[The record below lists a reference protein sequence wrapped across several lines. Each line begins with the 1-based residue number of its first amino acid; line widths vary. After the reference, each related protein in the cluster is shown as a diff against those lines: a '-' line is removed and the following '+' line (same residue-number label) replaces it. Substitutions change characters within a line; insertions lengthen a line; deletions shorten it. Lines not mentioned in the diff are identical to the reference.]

1 MRRHDLDWV
10 RVCAFGLLVPY
21 HVGMYYV
28 SWDWHVKSPAA
39 GPAIEP
45 LMFLSSPWR
54 LSLLFLVSGIATA
67 FLVERAQSATAPG
80 AQPRFLGPRSRRL
93 LVPLV
98 FGMLVVVPP
107 QAYYEVLGSGYPGGY
122 HDGYLAFL
130 GRYLAADDSFCD
142 TDGCLDLP
150 TWNHLWFVAYLW
162 VYTAA
167 LWLLLRFAPTLVAP
181 AMARL
186 ARLLAGSGLLLAPI
200 LFLAVT
206 RVSLV
211 AVFESTHALTD
222 DWYNHAQY
230 FAMFALG
237 FALASAS
244 PAWARIEA
252 KRWPA
257 LGLAVATWV
266 FLAWYF
272 HLYAVDGPPPALRI
286 LQRVAWA
293 VNQWTA
299 IVAVLGFARRAAPG
313 DSPLLRYL
321 SGAVFTV
328 YILHQTVIVVLSQAL
343 RPLHLE
349 PLPEGLLL
357 VAATLAASFAGYE
370 LARRTPVLGALL
382 GARPTRARGA
392 GWTWPSRRGLPGDQ
406 RLRKPMR

>member
-1 MRRHDLDWV
+1 MTRRHDLDWV
-10 RVCAFGLLVPY
+10 RVCAFGLLVLY

-28 SWDWHVKSPAA
+28 SWDWHVKSPSA
-39 GPAIEP
+39 GPTIEP
-45 LMFLSSPWR
+45 LMFLTSPWR
-54 LSLLFLVSGIATA
+54 LSLLFLVSGAATA
-67 FLVERAQSATAPG
+67 LALERAAHGGTTGAP
-80 AQPRFLGPRSRRL
+80 PRFLGLRSRRL

-122 HDGYLAFL
+122 DEGYLAFW

-142 TDGCLDLP
+142 ADGCLDLP

-162 VYTAA
+162 VYTLA
-167 LWLLLRFAPTLVAP
+167 LWLLLRFAPAMVASCR
-181 AMARL
+181 ARL
-186 ARLLAGSGLLLAPI
+186 TRLLAGGGLLLVPI
-200 LFLAVT
+200 IFLALA

-222 DWYNHAQY
+222 DWYNHVQY

-237 FALASAS
+237 FALASAAA
-244 PAWARIEA
+244 PWDRIVA
-252 KRWPA
+252 MRWPA
-257 LGLAVATWV
+257 LGLAVASWA

-272 HLYAVDGPPPALRI
+272 NHYVADAPPPAVRM

-299 IVAVLGFARRAAPG
+299 IVAVLGFARYAAPG

-328 YILHQTVIVVLSQAL
+328 YILHQTVIVVMSQAL
-343 RPLHLE
+343 RPLGLQ
-349 PLPEGLLL
+349 PLAEGMLL
-357 VAATLAASFAGYE
+357 VATTLAASFTGYE
-370 LARRTPVLGALL
+370 LARRIPLLGALL
-382 GARPTRARGA
+382 GARSPRARA
-392 GWTWPSRRGLPGDQ
+392 RRWTWPGRPRLPEA
-406 RLRKPMR
+406 